1 MELLKTQRGY
11 KIAYKG
17 HMYTLQK
24 ICLNF
29 IRWRCSKF
37 SSLKCPCILKTC
49 LNIDKP
55 TFLTLNNDHVHEGN
69 DNLIGA
75 AKVKRLMIEK
85 AKSSHATPSQIYS
98 EIVANCT
105 TNVLAELPREDY
117 LKRSIRGNRGHNDP
131 AKPKTI
137 NDITIEGKCNFSKLT

>member
-1 MELLKTQRGY
+1 MVIGVILHGYNIKKLRSVICWQCISLLHSVSLKMELIKTARGY

-24 ICLNF
+24 ICLTF

-49 LNIDKP
+49 LNIDNP

-69 DNLIGA
+69 YNLIGA

-85 AKSSHATPSQIYS
+85 AKSSYATSIQIYS
-98 EIVANCT
+98 EIVDFDNLDNCT
-105 TNVLAELPREDY
+105 LLMYSQN
-117 LKRSIRGNRGHNDP
+117 
-131 AKPKTI
+131 
-137 NDITIEGKCNFSKLT
+137 